1 MRADIDP
8 YSLRLFLAVCEEGS
22 IVRCADREATV
33 PSAVSKRMAAL
44 EALMGLPLLRRGPRG
59 MEPTDAGQSLAR
71 HAREVLAG
79 MERLRSAMDALVQGG
94 EGSVRILASLAAISS
109 HLTADLVPVLA
120 RHRSLKV
127 SLEEQ
132 PSAEMVRQVREG
144 SADLAV
150 CWDAADLAGLET
162 LPYRTDHACMVA
174 ARGHPLAARSSVR
187 FADILDCDYVSAMPG
202 SMMETMLRR
211 HAAVLGKRLAPRI
224 EIQSF
229 EGVVR
234 AVAAGLGVS
243 VLPREVVEPWLGMH
257 AVRLVPLSDDWAE
270 RRFVVCRRAAPY
282 ASKAAQLVAEALS
295 GAARCGPLE

>member
-127 SLEEQ
+127 SLAIPQTLLEAVGSCLVERLRLLIADQ
-132 PSAEMVRQVREG
+132 CLFPSLVFAIAQVT
-144 SADLAV
+144 
-150 CWDAADLAGLET
+150 AA
-162 LPYRTDHACMVA
+162 
-174 ARGHPLAARSSVR
+174 
-187 FADILDCDYVSAMPG
+187 F
-202 SMMETMLRR
+202 
-211 HAAVLGKRLAPRI
+211 
-224 EIQSF
+224 
-229 EGVVR
+229 GVVYLITNDGVGGSTLDR
-234 AVAAGLGVS
+234 PFVLLSVAFQS
-243 VLPREVVEPWLGMH
+243 
-257 AVRLVPLSDDWAE
+257 
-270 RRFVVCRRAAPY
+270 
-282 ASKAAQLVAEALS
+282 
-295 GAARCGPLE
+295 